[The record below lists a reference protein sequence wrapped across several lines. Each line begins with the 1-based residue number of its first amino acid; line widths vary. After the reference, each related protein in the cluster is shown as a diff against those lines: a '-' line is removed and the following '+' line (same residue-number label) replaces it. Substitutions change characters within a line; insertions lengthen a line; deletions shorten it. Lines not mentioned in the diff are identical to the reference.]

1 MNRLIERCAMLDIH
15 KSQITAC
22 VRVGDGDGGRRQEIR
37 EFRTTTA
44 GLITLADWLRSYA
57 VTVVGM
63 ESTGVYWRAVFYLL
77 EDEFECQLFNARH
90 LRHVPGRKSDVQD
103 AEWGC
108 QLIEHGL
115 VRPSFV
121 PPRPLR
127 ELRDLVRYRKAKIQE
142 RGREVQRVEKTLQD
156 AGIKLSSVASEVL
169 GVSARRMLDALI
181 SGTHDPDVLA
191 ELAKGALRKKIPALR
206 EALEGRFTGH
216 HALLIGQML
225 AQIDFLDETIAT
237 LSARVEEL
245 TRPFSREIELL
256 DTIPGVDKRAAEM
269 LLAEIGPDMSRFP
282 TEHHLASWGG
292 MCPGQRESGAKK
304 HSAAT
309 RKGSKW
315 LRGTLTECS
324 KAVVRTKGTYLS
336 ARYHRIK
343 SRRGHAKATVATGH
357 KILTAA
363 YHVLNQRRPL
373 PRARRGVLLPPRHRE
388 HRPLPPP
395 TRQATRTP
403 RPSSH
408 PATPPRGRLTQPL
421 PHPGGI
427 FDSPRAQSSAR
438 RLTPQPARGVPTPS
452 THDKPVLHSVYFGTL
467 DLTAPLHEEGQR
479 RRRDPYRRN
488 GAVRARCLAWLLH
501 RRTDSHIRR
510 R

>member
-1 MNRLIERCAMLDIH
+1 MLDVH

-22 VRVGDGDGGRRQEIR
+22 VRVPDGAGGRRQEIR
-37 EFRTTTA
+37 EFAATTL
-44 GLITLADWLRSYA
+44 GLLTLADWLRSYA

-77 EDEFECQLFNARH
+77 EDEFECRLFNARH

-115 VRPSFV
+115 VRASFV

-142 RGREVQRVEKTLQD
+142 RTREVQRVEKTLQD
-156 AGIKLSSVASEVL
+156 AGIKLSSVASKVL

-206 EALEGRFTGH
+206 EALQGRFTGH
-216 HALLIGQML
+216 HALLVGQML

-237 LSARVEEL
+237 LSQHVEEL
-245 TRPFSREIELL
+245 TRPFSRELELL
-256 DTIPGVDKRAAEM
+256 DTIPGIDKRAAEM
-269 LLAEIGPDMSRFP
+269 LLAEVGPDMSRFP

-292 MCPGQRESGAKK
+292 LCPGQRESGGKH
-304 HSAAT
+304 HSAKT
-309 RKGSKW
+309 RTGSKW

-324 KAVVRTKGTYLS
+324 KAVVRTKGTYLA

-343 SRRGHAKATVATGH
+343 SRRGHAKATIATAH

-363 YHVLNQRRPL
+363 YHVLNQGVPYNELGEEFFYRRDAENTERYRRRLVRQLERLGHQVTLEPL
-373 PRARRGVLLPPRHRE
+373 P
-388 HRPLPPP
+388 
-395 TRQATRTP
+395 QA
-403 RPSSH
+403 
-408 PATPPRGRLTQPL
+408 A
-421 PHPGGI
+421 
-427 FDSPRAQSSAR
+427 
-438 RLTPQPARGVPTPS
+438 
-452 THDKPVLHSVYFGTL
+452 
-467 DLTAPLHEEGQR
+467 
-479 RRRDPYRRN
+479 
-488 GAVRARCLAWLLH
+488 
-501 RRTDSHIRR
+501 
-510 R
+510 

>member
-1 MNRLIERCAMLDIH
+1 MNRLIERCAMLDVH
-15 KSQITAC
+15 KAQVTAC
-22 VRVGDGDGGRRQEIR
+22 VRVPDGAGGRRQEIR

-44 GLITLADWLRSYA
+44 GLITLADWLRSWA

-63 ESTGVYWRAVFYLL
+63 ESTGVYWRAIYYLL
-77 EDEFECQLFNARH
+77 EDEFDCQLFNARH

-115 VRPSFV
+115 VRTSFV

-169 GVSARRMLDALI
+169 GKSARLMLDALI
-181 SGTHDPDVLA
+181 CGTHDPDVLA
-191 ELAKGALRKKIPALR
+191 ELAKAALRKKIPALR
-206 EALEGRFTGH
+206 EALHGRFTGH

-237 LSARVEEL
+237 LSAQVEEL

-256 DTIPGVDKRAAEM
+256 DTIPGVDQRAAEM

-292 MCPGQRESGAKK
+292 MCPGQRESGGKK

-336 ARYHRIK
+336 ARYQRIK
-343 SRRGHAKATVATGH
+343 SRRGHAKATVATAH

-363 YHVLNQRRPL
+363 YHILNQGVPYHELGEEFFYRRDTENTQ
-373 PRARRGVLLPPRHRE
+373 RYRR
-388 HRPLPPP
+388 
-395 TRQATRTP
+395 
-403 RPSSH
+403 
-408 PATPPRGRLTQPL
+408 RLIHQLERLGHQVTLQPL
-421 PHPGGI
+421 PE
-427 FDSPRAQSSAR
+427 AA
-438 RLTPQPARGVPTPS
+438 
-452 THDKPVLHSVYFGTL
+452 
-467 DLTAPLHEEGQR
+467 
-479 RRRDPYRRN
+479 
-488 GAVRARCLAWLLH
+488 
-501 RRTDSHIRR
+501 
-510 R
+510 

>member
-15 KSQITAC
+15 KSQVTAC
-22 VRVGDGDGGRRQEIR
+22 VRVPDGHGGRRQEIQ
-37 EFRTTTA
+37 EFRSTTA

-77 EDEFECQLFNARH
+77 EDEFDCRLYNARH

-115 VRPSFV
+115 VRSSFV
-121 PPRPLR
+121 PPRPQR

-169 GVSARRMLDALI
+169 GKSARLMLDALI
-181 SGTHDPDVLA
+181 SGTNDPEILA
-191 ELAKGALRKKIPALR
+191 ELAKGTLRKKIPALR
-206 EALEGRFTGH
+206 EALQGRFSGH
-216 HALLIGQML
+216 HALLVGQML

-237 LSARVEEL
+237 LSAQIEEL

-256 DTIPGVDKRAAEM
+256 DTIPGVGRTTAEVIV
-269 LLAEIGPDMSRFP
+269 AELGTDMSRFP
-282 TEHHLASWGG
+282 TDAHLASWGG
-292 MCPGQRESGAKK
+292 MCPGQRESGGKK

-315 LRGTLTECS
+315 LRGTLTECA

-336 ARYHRIK
+336 ARYQRIK

-363 YHVLNQRRPL
+363 YHVLQ
-373 PRARRGVLLPPRHRE
+373 
-388 HRPLPPP
+388 
-395 TRQATRTP
+395 
-403 RPSSH
+403 
-408 PATPPRGRLTQPL
+408 
-421 PHPGGI
+421 
-427 FDSPRAQSSAR
+427 
-438 RLTPQPARGVPTPS
+438 RGVPYDELGEAFFYRRDTEH
-452 THDKPVLHSVYFGTL
+452 TERY
-467 DLTAPLHEEGQR
+467 R
-479 RRRDPYRRN
+479 RRLIHQLERLGHKVTLEPLPE
-488 GAVRARCLAWLLH
+488 AA
-501 RRTDSHIRR
+501 
-510 R
+510 

>member
-1 MNRLIERCAMLDIH
+1 VNRLIERCAMVDVH
-15 KSQITAC
+15 KAQITAC
-22 VRVGDGDGGRRQEIR
+22 VRVPDGHGGRRQEIR
-37 EFRTTTA
+37 EFSTTTS
-44 GLITLADWLRSYA
+44 GLLVLADWLRSFA

-77 EDEFECQLFNARH
+77 EDEFECRLFNARH

-115 VRPSFV
+115 VRESFV

-181 SGTHDPDVLA
+181 AGTHDPDVLA
-191 ELAKGALRKKIPALR
+191 DLAKGALRKKIPALR
-206 EALEGRFTGH
+206 EALNARFTGH

-225 AQIDFLDETIAT
+225 AQIDFHDETIQT
-237 LSARVEEL
+237 LSERIEEL
-245 TRPFSREIELL
+245 TRPFSREIALL
-256 DTIPGVDKRAAEM
+256 DSIPGVDKRAAEM

-282 TEHHLASWGG
+282 TDAHLASWGG
-292 MCPGQRESGAKK
+292 MCPGQRESGGKK

-363 YHVLNQRRPL
+363 YHVLNQGVPYNDLGEEFFYRRDTENTERYRRRLIRQLERLGHNVTLEPL
-373 PRARRGVLLPPRHRE
+373 PEA
-388 HRPLPPP
+388 
-395 TRQATRTP
+395 A
-403 RPSSH
+403 
-408 PATPPRGRLTQPL
+408 
-421 PHPGGI
+421 
-427 FDSPRAQSSAR
+427 
-438 RLTPQPARGVPTPS
+438 
-452 THDKPVLHSVYFGTL
+452 
-467 DLTAPLHEEGQR
+467 
-479 RRRDPYRRN
+479 
-488 GAVRARCLAWLLH
+488 
-501 RRTDSHIRR
+501 
-510 R
+510 

>member
-1 MNRLIERCAMLDIH
+1 VNRLIERCAMLDVH
-15 KSQITAC
+15 KSQVTAC
-22 VRVGDGDGGRRQEIR
+22 VRVPDGQGGRRQEVR
-37 EFRTTTA
+37 EFKTTTA
-44 GLITLADWLRSYA
+44 ALVTLADWLRSYQ

-63 ESTGVYWRAVFYLL
+63 ESTGVYWRAIYYLL
-77 EDEFECQLFNARH
+77 EDEFECRLYNARH

-115 VRPSFV
+115 VRESFV
-121 PPRPLR
+121 PPRPQR

-156 AGIKLSSVASEVL
+156 AGIKVSSVASEVL
-169 GVSARRMLDALI
+169 GVSARRMLDALV
-181 SGTHDPDVLA
+181 SGTHDPELLA
-191 ELAKGALRKKIPALR
+191 ELAKGSLRKKIPALR
-206 EALEGRFTGH
+206 EALQGRFTGH

-225 AQIDFLDETIAT
+225 AQIDFLDETIHA
-237 LSARVEEL
+237 LSERIEEL
-245 TRPFSREIELL
+245 TRPFSRELELL
-256 DTIPGVDKRAAEM
+256 DSIPGVDKRAAEM

-292 MCPGQRESGAKK
+292 MCPGQRESAGKK

-363 YHVLNQRRPL
+363 YHVLNQRVAYHELGEDFFYRRDTEHTARYRRRLIHQLERLGHKVTLEPL
-373 PRARRGVLLPPRHRE
+373 PEA
-388 HRPLPPP
+388 
-395 TRQATRTP
+395 A
-403 RPSSH
+403 
-408 PATPPRGRLTQPL
+408 
-421 PHPGGI
+421 
-427 FDSPRAQSSAR
+427 
-438 RLTPQPARGVPTPS
+438 
-452 THDKPVLHSVYFGTL
+452 
-467 DLTAPLHEEGQR
+467 
-479 RRRDPYRRN
+479 
-488 GAVRARCLAWLLH
+488 
-501 RRTDSHIRR
+501 
-510 R
+510 

>member
-1 MNRLIERCAMLDIH
+1 MHRLIERCAMLDVH
-15 KSQITAC
+15 KAQVTAC
-22 VRVGDGDGGRRQEIR
+22 VRVPGRGGGRAQQTR
-37 EFRTTTA
+37 EFATTTA
-44 GLITLADWLRSYA
+44 GLLTLADWLRSYG

-63 ESTGVYWRAVFYLL
+63 ESTGVYWRAIFYLL
-77 EDEFECQLFNARH
+77 EDEFECRLFNARH

-115 VRPSFV
+115 VRESFV
-121 PPRPLR
+121 PPRPQR

-169 GVSARRMLDALI
+169 GASARRMLDALI
-181 SGTHDPDVLA
+181 GGTHDPEVLA

-206 EALEGRFTGH
+206 EALQGRFTDH

-225 AQIDFLDETIAT
+225 AQIDFLDEAIQT
-237 LSARVEEL
+237 LSARVEEI
-245 TRPFSREIELL
+245 TRPFSRQIDLL
-256 DTIPGVDKRAAEM
+256 DSIPGVDRRAAEM

-282 TEHHLASWGG
+282 TAGHLASWGG
-292 MCPGQRESGAKK
+292 MCPGQRESGGKK
-304 HSAAT
+304 RSAAT

-324 KAVVRTKGTYLS
+324 KAIVRTKGTYLS

-363 YHVLNQRRPL
+363 YHVLSQDVAYHELGEEFFYRRDTQSTERYQRRL
-373 PRARRGVLLPPRHRE
+373 I
-388 HRPLPPP
+388 
-395 TRQATRTP
+395 RQLE
-403 RPSSH
+403 
-408 PATPPRGRLTQPL
+408 RLG
-421 PHPGGI
+421 HK
-427 FDSPRAQSSAR
+427 
-438 RLTPQPARGVPTPS
+438 V
-452 THDKPVLHSVYFGTL
+452 TL
-467 DLTAPLHEEGQR
+467 EPIPEA
-479 RRRDPYRRN
+479 
-488 GAVRARCLAWLLH
+488 A
-501 RRTDSHIRR
+501 
-510 R
+510 

>member
-1 MNRLIERCAMLDIH
+1 VNRLIERCAMLDVD
-15 KSQITAC
+15 KAQVTAC
-22 VRVGDGDGGRRQEIR
+22 VRVPDGDGGRRQEIR

-44 GLITLADWLRSYA
+44 GLITLADWLRSWA

-63 ESTGVYWRAVFYLL
+63 ESTGVYWRAIYYLL
-77 EDEFECQLFNARH
+77 EGEFECQLFNARH

-115 VRPSFV
+115 VRTSFV

-169 GVSARRMLDALI
+169 GKSARLMLDAMI
-181 SGTHDPDVLA
+181 SGTHDPEILA
-191 ELAKGALRKKIPALR
+191 ELAKGALPKKIPALR
-206 EALEGRFTGH
+206 EALQGRFTGH
-216 HALLIGQML
+216 HALLVGQML
-225 AQIDFLDETIAT
+225 AQIDFLDETIQT
-237 LSARVEEL
+237 LSERVEEL

-282 TEHHLASWGG
+282 TDAHLASWGG
-292 MCPGQRESGAKK
+292 MRPGQRESGGKK
-304 HSAAT
+304 HSART

-324 KAVVRTKGTYLS
+324 QAVVRTKGTYLS

-343 SRRGHAKATVATGH
+343 SRRGHAKATVATSH
-357 KILTAA
+357 KIPTAA
-363 YHVLNQRRPL
+363 NHVLDKGVPYHELSEEFFYRRDTQNTE
-373 PRARRGVLLPPRHRE
+373 RYRC
-388 HRPLPPP
+388 RPIHQLE
-395 TRQATRTP
+395 
-403 RPSSH
+403 
-408 PATPPRGRLTQPL
+408 RLGHQVTLQPL
-421 PHPGGI
+421 PE
-427 FDSPRAQSSAR
+427 AA
-438 RLTPQPARGVPTPS
+438 
-452 THDKPVLHSVYFGTL
+452 
-467 DLTAPLHEEGQR
+467 
-479 RRRDPYRRN
+479 
-488 GAVRARCLAWLLH
+488 
-501 RRTDSHIRR
+501 
-510 R
+510 